1 MSTSNNWYL
10 VSMKNQI
17 NMGSPYPL
25 PVVTMMNV
33 SKVPTIE
40 ETMKKGKEI

>member
-25 PVVTMMNV
+25 PVVTVMNV
-33 SKVPTIE
+33 SKPTAIE
-40 ETMKKGKEI
+40 EIMKKGKEI